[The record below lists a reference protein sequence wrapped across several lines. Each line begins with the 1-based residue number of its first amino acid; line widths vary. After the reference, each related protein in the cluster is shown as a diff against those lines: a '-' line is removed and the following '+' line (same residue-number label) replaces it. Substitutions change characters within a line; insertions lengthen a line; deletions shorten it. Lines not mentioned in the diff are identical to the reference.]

1 MVEVGSGANRIP
13 VRIYQKI
20 TLFLVTVYTLR
31 TEHKRLQKK
40 VRNAFFDN
48 PRGDPY
54 PVSELLKLS
63 LFGLRVLMTNIL
75 YVAIVFLILAFMMI
89 MMQPESSFES
99 VPGGGGGP
107 MGMKSLAKEA
117 ISSATMMGGSKSV
130 SEKPSSN
137 IGMLFTY
144 FYNDF
149 YVTWAA
155 LSLLFSFLHFVA
167 FYIFLRASKQ
177 NQMLGSEAYVN
188 SLITYFITSYAVG
201 VFLIL
206 LLL

>member
-1 MVEVGSGANRIP
+1 MMDAANRVP

-31 TEHKRLQKK
+31 SEHKRLQRK

-48 PRGDPY
+48 PRGEPY
-54 PVSELLKLS
+54 PISELLKLS

-75 YVAIVFLILAFMMI
+75 YVAIVFLVFAFMMI
-89 MMQPESSFES
+89 MIQPESSFNNMS
-99 VPGGGGGP
+99 GGP
-107 MGMKSLAKEA
+107 LSIGELGKQAL
-117 ISSATMMGGSKSV
+117 SAGTMMGGGAKQQQQ
-130 SEKPSSN
+130 EEDKPTSN
-137 IGMLFTY
+137 IGLLFSY

-149 YVTWAA
+149 YLTWAT
-155 LSLLFSFLHFVA
+155 LSLVFSLFHFIG
-167 FYIFLRASKQ
+167 FYLFLRLSKQ
-177 NQMLGSEAYVN
+177 HRMLGSETYVN
-188 SLITYFITSYAVG
+188 SLITYFISSYAVG